1 MELKNIFKME
11 MFKNRNDKP
20 YLLVIAILAA
30 MAAVASIVGVLMI
43 EKVIDSDRSTLFVI
57 EILLIVFTV
66 VGLGVFSLIYPFH
79 LLNVDYKNKVIS
91 LIFASGVSR
100 GKYYFVKISATILST
115 LTAVF
120 VILFIPMVTFLFVY
134 PDAFVEAVQTIIK
147 EFSSADI
154 FSFVLS
160 ITISFIATIVMLTT
174 AVIITKGKVAGIF
187 LFLAFSF
194 AASTI
199 QSIISVPLIF
209 TMDNFYADYY
219 FNFITLFSIIQTV
232 IFVLI
237 GLSVL
242 KKQNL

>member
-1 MELKNIFKME
+1 
-11 MFKNRNDKP
+11 
-20 YLLVIAILAA
+20 
-30 MAAVASIVGVLMI
+30 
-43 EKVIDSDRSTLFVI
+43 
-57 EILLIVFTV
+57 
-66 VGLGVFSLIYPFH
+66 
-79 LLNVDYKNKVIS
+79 
-91 LIFASGVSR
+91 
-100 GKYYFVKISATILST
+100 
-115 LTAVF
+115 
-120 VILFIPMVTFLFVY
+120 
-134 PDAFVEAVQTIIK
+134 
-147 EFSSADI
+147 
-154 FSFVLS
+154 
-160 ITISFIATIVMLTT
+160 VMLTT